1 MIYALLSQNFVVEIY
16 ALFPQNILDWG
27 ADSANFFAF
36 WMYGARFICVQS
48 VIDKMFQGD
57 SLFWDT
63 RTKTADLPLVPEDF
77 FEKDDAAKEEAR
89 EGVEEPKE
97 GRELKIARRRLTA
110 AMRNF
115 TVADFTPD
123 R

>member
-1 MIYALLSQNFVVEIY
+1 M
-16 ALFPQNILDWG
+16 
-27 ADSANFFAF
+27 
-36 WMYGARFICVQS
+36 
-48 VIDKMFQGD
+48 
-57 SLFWDT
+57 
-63 RTKTADLPLVPEDF
+63 PLVPEDF

-123 R
+123 RWTFDHNTTLCIGVIPVSADWLATKKT

>member
-1 MIYALLSQNFVVEIY
+1 M
-16 ALFPQNILDWG
+16 DWVTYEKVTPLW
-27 ADSANFFAF
+27 SR
-36 WMYGARFICVQS
+36 WFICVQY
-48 VIDKMFQGD
+48 VIDEMLQGD

-97 GRELKIARRRLTA
+97 GRELKISRRRLTA

-123 R
+123 RWNFHQ

>member
-1 MIYALLSQNFVVEIY
+1 M
-16 ALFPQNILDWG
+16 DWVTYEKVMKRYCDPDG
-27 ADSANFFAF
+27 
-36 WMYGARFICVQS
+36 RFICVQS
-48 VIDKMFQGD
+48 VIDKIFFQGD

>member
-1 MIYALLSQNFVVEIY
+1 
-16 ALFPQNILDWG
+16 
-27 ADSANFFAF
+27 
-36 WMYGARFICVQS
+36 
-48 VIDKMFQGD
+48 MFQGD

-63 RTKTADLPLVPEDF
+63 RTQPGDSPLAPEEF
-77 FEKDDAAKEEAR
+77 FGKDDAAKEEAR

>member
-1 MIYALLSQNFVVEIY
+1 M
-16 ALFPQNILDWG
+16 
-27 ADSANFFAF
+27 
-36 WMYGARFICVQS
+36 
-48 VIDKMFQGD
+48 
-57 SLFWDT
+57 
-63 RTKTADLPLVPEDF
+63 PLVPEDF

-110 AMRNF
+110 AIRNF